1 MGIAGYVSV
10 CVQNYCVGF
19 HCLSLHVSAYMA
31 IFRFAVRTKKKEQQR
46 IILQAYE
53 NKYPTHL
60 KMAM

>member
-10 CVQNYCVGF
+10 WHSFIVLVF
-19 HCLSLHVSAYMA
+19 TV
-31 IFRFAVRTKKKEQQR
+31 FRY
-46 IILQAYE
+46 IQAYE